1 MTLCSL
7 ARARAFV
14 SDQVLAQRATQTEL
28 ERQLAHSYA
37 SVLTEGAQTCDHVHG
52 ALPVE
57 IPRRRLARQE
67 RDQVLE
73 HLLGQDSVL
82 QLLYG

>member
-1 MTLCSL
+1 MGLSVTRCGHNEQRGQSWSDSL
-7 ARARAFV
+7 RSAIP
-14 SDQVLAQRATQTEL
+14 
-28 ERQLAHSYA
+28 
-37 SVLTEGAQTCDHVHG
+37 VLTGAAQSSDNVYV

-57 IPRRRLARQE
+57 IPRRRLSRQQ

-73 HLLGQDSVL
+73 HLLGQDIVL